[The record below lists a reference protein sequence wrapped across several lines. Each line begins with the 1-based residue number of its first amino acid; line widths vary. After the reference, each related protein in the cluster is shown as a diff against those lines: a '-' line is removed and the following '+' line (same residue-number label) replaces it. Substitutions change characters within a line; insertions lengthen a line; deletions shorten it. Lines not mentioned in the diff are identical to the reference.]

1 MREPIDAQNQPEK
14 EGLNSGG
21 NKEAKSRTENRSE
34 AQAGTQGKEE
44 LDKG

>member
-14 EGLNSGG
+14 EGLNSGD
-21 NKEAKSRTENRSE
+21 NKEAKGRTKNRSK
-34 AQAGTQGKEE
+34 AKADTKGKEE